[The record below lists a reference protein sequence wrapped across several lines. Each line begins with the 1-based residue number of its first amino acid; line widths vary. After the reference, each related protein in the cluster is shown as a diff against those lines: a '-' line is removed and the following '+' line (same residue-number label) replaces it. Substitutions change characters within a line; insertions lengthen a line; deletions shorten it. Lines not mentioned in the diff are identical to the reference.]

1 MPNPNADSALVNQL
15 KRHEGF
21 RPHVYR
27 CTAGKQTVGYGRN
40 LDDTGISEREAT
52 VLLTHDIS
60 RAAEDLIDQVPVFP
74 NLSLNRQNVLVNMA
88 VNMGIPRLLGFKK
101 MLAALRANDFDLAA
115 DEMLDS
121 QWAKQVGNRAT
132 ELAQQMR
139 TNVLQ
144 GG

>member
-1 MPNPNADSALVNQL
+1 MTKPNADAALVNQL

-52 VLLTHDIS
+52 VLLTNDIS
-60 RAAEDLIDQVPVFP
+60 RAAGDLIDQVPVFP
-74 NLSLNRQNVLVNMA
+74 NLSLPRQNVLVNM
-88 VNMGIPRLLGFKK
+88 VINMGITRLRGFKK
-101 MLAALRANDFDLAA
+101 MLAALHANDFERAA

-121 QWAKQVGNRAT
+121 QWAKQVGHRAN

-144 GG
+144 GA